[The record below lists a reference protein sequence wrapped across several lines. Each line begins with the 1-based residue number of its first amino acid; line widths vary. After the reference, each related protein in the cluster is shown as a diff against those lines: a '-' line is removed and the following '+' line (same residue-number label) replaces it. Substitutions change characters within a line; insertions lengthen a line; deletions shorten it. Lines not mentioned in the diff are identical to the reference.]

1 MAVLKTVIS
10 SALVEPNKDVSRS
23 QSSHSAN
30 IAVLDVLV
38 AVLSSLTVDVEMSDW
53 WRKIKSNCMLRGVV
67 LFLRVRHC

>member
-23 QSSHSAN
+23 QSSQSAN
-30 IAVLDVLV
+30 KVLLAVV
-38 AVLSSLTVDVEMSDW
+38 SSLTVDVEISDW
-53 WRKIKSNCMLRGVV
+53 WRKKKSNCMLRGVV

>member
-30 IAVLDVLV
+30 KVLDVLV
-38 AVLSSLTVDVEMSDW
+38 AVLSSLTVEVEMSDW